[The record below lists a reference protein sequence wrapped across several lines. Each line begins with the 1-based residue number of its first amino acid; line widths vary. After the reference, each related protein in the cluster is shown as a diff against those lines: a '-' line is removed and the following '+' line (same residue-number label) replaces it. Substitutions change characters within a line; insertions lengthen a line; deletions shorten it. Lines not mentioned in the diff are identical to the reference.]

1 MEQVDTVAPLG
12 SESITPPEKA
22 TGPIAHATDILLCLS
37 DDVHSLTDIARR
49 SHLSKST
56 THRVLKL
63 LERSRLVVEDNI
75 NRRYFLGPLL
85 KKLASDPTATHRR
98 LITAVDDELRRL
110 AELTDET
117 VAMDTLV
124 GIQYIALKE
133 IPSRQDL
140 KVTRETRKIGPP
152 YAGLYAGASVKVLLS
167 QLDDASLKTILDHA
181 SIPRATERTVTDKT
195 LLNKQLHEI
204 RRRGYAV
211 SHGERVAGVMSVC
224 APVKNYFLPVA
235 LSVVGPEIRLR
246 DRAKQVISE
255 VKASAGLLSRRAA
268 ALSV

>member
-1 MEQVDTVAPLG
+1 
-12 SESITPPEKA
+12 
-22 TGPIAHATDILLCLS
+22 
-37 DDVHSLTDIARR
+37 
-49 SHLSKST
+49 
-56 THRVLKL
+56 
-63 LERSRLVVEDNI
+63 
-75 NRRYFLGPLL
+75 
-85 KKLASDPTATHRR
+85 
-98 LITAVDDELRRL
+98 
-110 AELTDET
+110 
-117 VAMDTLV
+117 MDTLV

-211 SHGERVAGVMSVC
+211 SHGERVAGVMSVS

-246 DRAKQVISE
+246 DRAARVLLVNCISLLPGTLAATLEGDRVEVHMLDERDNPESQLVRLEQV
-255 VKASAGLLSRRAA
+255 VARLFGLPREGTDD
-268 ALSV
+268 